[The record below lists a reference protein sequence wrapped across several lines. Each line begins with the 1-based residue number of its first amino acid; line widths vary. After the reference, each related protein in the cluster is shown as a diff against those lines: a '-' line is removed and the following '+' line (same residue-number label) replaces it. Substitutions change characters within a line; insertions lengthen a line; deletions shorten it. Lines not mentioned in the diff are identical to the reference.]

1 MWRFLHLR
9 GYVNE
14 KHQLTDWGEV
24 LRAALD
30 ASGSRKDQEEAVFI
44 AVELLR
50 LGLVTPDTLFL
61 GYAGAPEN
69 GSGTYER
76 KIGTATQ
83 HLIIEPRH
91 RQT

>member
-1 MWRFLHLR
+1 MWRFLQLR

-24 LRAALD
+24 LKAALD

-69 GSGTYER
+69 GSGMYEG
-76 KIGTATQ
+76 KIYLRTSNHQ
-83 HLIIEPRH
+83 LRH